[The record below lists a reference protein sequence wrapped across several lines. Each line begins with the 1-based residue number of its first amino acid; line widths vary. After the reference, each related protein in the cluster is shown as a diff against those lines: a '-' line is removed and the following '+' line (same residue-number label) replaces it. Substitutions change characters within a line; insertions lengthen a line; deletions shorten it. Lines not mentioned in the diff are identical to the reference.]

1 MIWCHNPLER
11 QAVVMVYKDRKVLP
25 DSFRD
30 SAPKLI
36 NESSGTLPNLES
48 KTAIST
54 QYLSFP
60 ETEVHTI
67 AGVSPCRRVLIE

>member
-36 NESSGTLPNLES
+36 NESSGTLPNLE
-48 KTAIST
+48 
-54 QYLSFP
+54 
-60 ETEVHTI
+60 
-67 AGVSPCRRVLIE
+67 